1 MADLAGDI
9 RLAVDS
15 GKAAIGFKSVSDS
28 LLNNSAKLV
37 VLAKKNRRETTED
50 IMHLTKVGN
59 IGFIIYNGNP
69 MELGAICGKP
79 FSVSVLS
86 IMEPGNS
93 HILDN
98 YASNAYS
105 ENEKPE
111 AQPVK
116 ESDAKQK

>member
-28 LLNNSAKLV
+28 LLSNSAKLV
-37 VLAKKNRRETTED
+37 ILAKKNKRETIED

-59 IGFIIYNGNP
+59 TGLIVYEGNP

-93 HILDN
+93 HILEN
-98 YASNAYS
+98 HASNAYS
-105 ENEKPE
+105 ASEKPKAVQESE
-111 AQPVK
+111 A
-116 ESDAKQK
+116 SQK